1 MENPLKKFTKKD
13 LYFSVATGF
22 ITGFIAWQIF
32 IFLELPEFAGISYV
46 WLAVLVPILWMLGVS
61 LGYFLGQWLAFFD
74 QFGKFAAVG
83 FTNAAVYFGIL
94 NILIA
99 WSDINKGFWYSFFVA
114 IAFIVGTIHSYFWN
128 KFWVFQSVDQR
139 VSGQEFGKF
148 LVVSIIAGL
157 VNVGAASGLVNFI
170 EPLFGLTSDQ
180 WANIGGVVGSAIA
193 LAVSFVGFKLA
204 VFKK

>member
-1 MENPLKKFTKKD
+1 MFTRKD
-13 LYFSVATGF
+13 LYFSIITGL
-22 ITGFIAWQIF
+22 ITGFIAWQVF
-32 IFLELPEFAGISYV
+32 IFLELPELFNVQWSLLIV
-46 WLAVLVPILWMLGVS
+46 IVPILWILGVN
-61 LGYFLGQWLAFFD
+61 LGYFLGRWFLFFN

-94 NILIA
+94 NVLIA
-99 WSDINKGFWYSFFVA
+99 WSDINKGVWYSVFVA
-114 IAFIVGTIHSYFWN
+114 IAFIIGTTHSYFWN
-128 KFWVFQSVDQR
+128 KFWVFEAVDR
-139 VSGQEFGKF
+139 GISGQEFGKF
-148 LVVSIIAGL
+148 LVVSVIAGL

-180 WANIGGVVGSAIA
+180 WANIGGVAGSAIA